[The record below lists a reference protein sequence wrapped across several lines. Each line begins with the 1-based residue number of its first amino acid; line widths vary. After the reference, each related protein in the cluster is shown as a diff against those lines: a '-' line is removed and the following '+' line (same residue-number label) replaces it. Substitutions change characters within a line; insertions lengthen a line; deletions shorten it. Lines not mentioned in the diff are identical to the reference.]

1 MRDAAM
7 TGNAAG
13 NAAHKD
19 IVRLVRYVASHAPVR
34 LQLAQTGVLLCP
46 GGVGPS
52 RQVAQGTFERACSL
66 GLVVSDAGGVRATA
80 QAPAFLRRALLAPEE
95 AFQAQHRDIENRTVV
110 VEGIRETVRVNRL
123 ESPLGAA
130 ARLKEKSG
138 AALLPPE
145 AIAAGERLHADF
157 TRAHL
162 QPRLT
167 MSYEPRLSAKT
178 KGRAG
183 GTADL
188 CDTALAARLRVGKAM
203 EAIGPELCGVALDV
217 CCFQKGLEI
226 VERERQWPARSAKLM
241 LRTALMALAR
251 HYAPP
256 PRGATRQS
264 HAWGAEG
271 YRPDGSGLVTTAIPT
286 AAGQPR
292 P

>member
-1 MRDAAM
+1 MRETDANGARA
-7 TGNAAG
+7 TQ
-13 NAAHKD
+13 KD
-19 IVRLVRYVASHAPVR
+19 IVRFVRYVATHAPVR
-34 LQLAQTGVLLCP
+34 LMRGEAAMMLASKVDDRSGDNA
-46 GGVGPS
+46 S
-52 RQVAQGTFERACSL
+52 RPVACATVDKARSL
-66 GLVVSDAGGVRATA
+66 GLVIVEGDTVRATA
-80 QAPAFLRRALLAPEE
+80 EAPAFLRRAFVDPQE
-95 AFQAQHRDIENRTVV
+95 AFLEQHREIQTATIA
-110 VEGIRETVRVNRL
+110 VEGIRQAVRVNQL

-138 AALLPPE
+138 QPLLPPE

-157 TRAHL
+157 TRAQL

-167 MSYEPRLSAKT
+167 MEYAPRLSTKT
-178 KGRAG
+178 RGGAG

-188 CDTALAARLRVGKAM
+188 CDTALAARLRVGRAM

-241 LRTALMALAR
+241 LRTALMALSR

-256 PRGATRQS
+256 KPDARRS

-271 YRPDGSGLVTTAIPT
+271 YRPDAGDLVF
-286 AAGQPR
+286 
-292 P
+292 